1 MRIFAVPAALAL
13 ACCIYMP
20 LPAARDF
27 LFRLLSRAYAA
38 ILRLFTRRTG
48 RTDDMPALLSFLLLL
63 GGALALL
70 GAIHPLMSMLLMAP
84 AFTGLCVLPGCA
96 RVKDELDSGA
106 YARDIPA
113 YEALVRITCVSLA
126 PAFVQGIIAPL
137 LLGALG
143 MPLHLGAALT
153 GIYTALDVLSGQL
166 PIAARIC
173 AAVHRLCERIFVF
186 FLTLCAGAAGRNP
199 LRTKGRTAKDRLLSI
214 LGIAGTSS
222 DTHAPMAGDIAQ
234 GVFLCAF
241 SSAIFCFALCAVG
254 FVLCR

>member
-13 ACCIYMP
+13 ACCVYMP
-20 LPAARDF
+20 LPKAKAF
-27 LFRLLSRAYAA
+27 FYGLLSRGFDRILAA
-38 ILRLFTRRTG
+38 FTSKRGKTA
-48 RTDDMPALLSFLLLL
+48 DSLALIVYLLLL

-70 GAIHPLMSMLLMAP
+70 GAMHPLLSMLLMAP
-84 AFTGLCVLPGCA
+84 AFTGLSVLPGCA
-96 RVKDELDSGA
+96 RVKDELDSGK

-113 YEALVRITCVSLA
+113 YEAIVRSTCVSLA

-137 LLGALG
+137 LLGELG

-166 PIAARIC
+166 PIAAHIC
-173 AAVHRLCERIFVF
+173 AAVHRLSERVFVF

-199 LRTKGRTAKDRLLSI
+199 LRTKGRTAEDRLLSI

-222 DTHAPMAGDIAQ
+222 DTHAPMSGDIAQ

-241 SSAIFCFALCAVG
+241 SSAILCFTLCAVG